1 MLTFSSN
8 IVLLSNYIF
17 RYLAVIF
24 LFITVPAN
32 AQNNSTVTFNG
43 IGEIKLGMEKIQLE
57 KLLNETIAVPN
68 ITSNKAGVYKEDTIH
83 ITYKGIDVDIMLQ
96 SKWAEMKDDIEVG
109 MIKSNSVLLKT
120 KSGIGIGDDKQK
132 ILSTYKD
139 YSLHMYPY
147 YDDDTI
153 RIKGKSS
160 IHLFSSD
167 GFYSIIFYL
176 TDDKV
181 SGFGLKI
188 IDGD

>member
-1 MLTFSSN
+1 MLTFSRN

-24 LFITVPAN
+24 LFITMTAN

-43 IGEIKLGMEKIQLE
+43 IGEIKLRMKKTELE

-68 ITSNKAGVYKEDTIH
+68 ITSGKPGIYQDTIH
-83 ITYKGIDVDIMLQ
+83 IIYKGVDEDIILQ
-96 SKWAEMKDDIEVG
+96 RPYAEMSNEIEVW
-109 MIKSNSVLLKT
+109 MIKSNSALLKT
-120 KSGIGIGDDKQK
+120 KSGIGIGDDLLN

-139 YSLHMYPY
+139 YSLCIYPY
-147 YDDDTI
+147 YDDYLI

-160 IHLFSSD
+160 IHLISSD
-167 GFYSIIFYL
+167 TGYEITFYL